1 MILAQ
6 LWCATVITLAFP
18 RAEIACKYM
27 ETLVEAA
34 EENNLEPSLLIA
46 LIRVE
51 SNWKT
56 TAISPCRACGL
67 TQVLVKYSKY
77 SCRRLIRNPKLSIR
91 EGAKKLKYWIY
102 TYGKGN
108 VRVGLCGYNA
118 GFRCKGK
125 HKNKRGFR
133 YARKVLKYK
142 KMLDG
147 KPHGDFTKKLL
158 NFVK

>member
-1 MILAQ
+1 MLAQ
-6 LWCATVITLAFP
+6 FLCATVITLAFP
-18 RAEIACKYM
+18 RAEVACQYM
-27 ETLVEAA
+27 QTVVEVA

-46 LIRVE
+46 MIRVE

-56 TAISPCRACGL
+56 TAISRCRACGL
-67 TQVLVKYSKY
+67 TQVLAKYSKY
-77 SCRRLIRNPKLSIR
+77 SCRRLVRNPKLSIR
-91 EGAKKLKYWIY
+91 EGARKLNYWIY

-125 HKNKRGFR
+125 HKSKGGFR
-133 YARKVLKYK
+133 YAKKVLKHK
-142 KMLDG
+142 KMIDTPPRG
-147 KPHGDFTKKLL
+147 AFTRKLL

>member
-1 MILAQ
+1 MIVQ
-6 LWCATVITLAFP
+6 LLCSAVIALSFP
-18 RAEIACKYM
+18 RAEVACKYM
-27 ETLVEAA
+27 ETVVEAS
-34 EENNLEPSLLIA
+34 EKYDIEPTLMIA

-67 TQVLVKYSKY
+67 TQVLVKYSNY
-77 SCRRLIRNPKLSIR
+77 SCRRLIRNPKLSIM
-91 EGAKKLKYWIY
+91 EGTRKLNYWIY

-118 GFRCKGK
+118 GFRCKGRHK
-125 HKNKRGFR
+125 HKRGMS

-142 KMLDG
+142 KLLDERIASQ
-147 KPHGDFTKKLL
+147 
-158 NFVK
+158 